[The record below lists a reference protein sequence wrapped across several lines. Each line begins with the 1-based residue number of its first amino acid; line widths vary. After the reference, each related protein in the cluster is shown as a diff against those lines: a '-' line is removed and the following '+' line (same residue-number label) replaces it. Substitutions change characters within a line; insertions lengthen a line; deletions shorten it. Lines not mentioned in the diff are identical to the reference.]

1 MGAKGMNEIAH
12 LFWLAKQCRDKAGD
26 LPTCF
31 RRTMY
36 LRRAKYLEAR
46 ARRARLV
53 LAVSARAGQ
62 LGKPAGL
69 QIR

>member
-1 MGAKGMNEIAH
+1 MDEIAH
-12 LFWLAKQCRDKAGD
+12 LLWLAKQRRDKAGD

-36 LRRAKYLEAR
+36 LRRSKYLEAR
-46 ARRARLV
+46 ARRARRM

-62 LGKPAGL
+62 PAEPEL
-69 QIR
+69 A